1 MKRYNTKR
9 PTQLS
14 LSALSL
20 ALVSALGSAA
30 SAGETIVWDGN
41 SPATMLKTINFVN
54 KSLGPKDLI
63 NSIDGNNITVND
75 TTGTKPI
82 KADVY
87 GAYSYGKGTSTPPEN
102 VTNNTVTIQSGKIIR
117 GTVTVA
123 GVVYPDKGGYVYGG
137 YARDGAAL
145 KNRTIIN
152 GGEIEVGAYGGRSHD
167 FDASENTLKMTGGAI
182 NTFDAIGGSS
192 EKGHTDKNIVT
203 IVDGAIKRG
212 VTGGYTVEGNAR
224 DNVVTINGGT
234 IGEDVMGGDAA
245 RQLVYTHKSTVN
257 YDSYTINNT
266 VNINGGI
273 IGGNVYGGHSGG
285 NNEFGKDENN
295 KPAKLHAD
303 FSNNNKVNITKGS
316 ITGSVIGGYTQLT
329 TSQSQTNN
337 NVINISGGTVRGAVW
352 GGLDFSTSN
361 PNNLNESK

>member
-20 ALVSALGSAA
+20 ALLSALGSAA

-117 GTVTVA
+117 GTVTIA

-167 FDASENTLKMTGGAI
+167 FDASENTLKMTG
-182 NTFDAIGGSS
+182 
-192 EKGHTDKNIVT
+192 
-203 IVDGAIKRG
+203 
-212 VTGGYTVEGNAR
+212 
-224 DNVVTINGGT
+224 
-234 IGEDVMGGDAA
+234 
-245 RQLVYTHKSTVN
+245 
-257 YDSYTINNT
+257 
-266 VNINGGI
+266 
-273 IGGNVYGGHSGG
+273 
-285 NNEFGKDENN
+285 
-295 KPAKLHAD
+295 
-303 FSNNNKVNITKGS
+303 
-316 ITGSVIGGYTQLT
+316 
-329 TSQSQTNN
+329 
-337 NVINISGGTVRGAVW
+337 
-352 GGLDFSTSN
+352 
-361 PNNLNESK
+361 